1 MTTCWIIV
9 SHYSIPSL
17 LEEATNF
24 FFLVVQNHQIIQMLQ
39 GLVRDS
45 ISEYWKIWIP
55 MDSLNSFVLPTS
67 SDLRKN

>member
-45 ISEYWKIWIP
+45 ISEYW
-55 MDSLNSFVLPTS
+55 
-67 SDLRKN
+67 